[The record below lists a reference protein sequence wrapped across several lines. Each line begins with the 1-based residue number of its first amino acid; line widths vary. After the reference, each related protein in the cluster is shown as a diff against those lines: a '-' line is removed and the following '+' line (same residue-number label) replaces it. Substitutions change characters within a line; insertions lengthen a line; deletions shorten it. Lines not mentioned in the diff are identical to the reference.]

1 MTRLLRN
8 DDIFLLR
15 IDAKKGHYCRVQPTA
30 DPACI
35 RCAAQETL
43 APTLIQP
50 GNSASRSGEAFIDIT
65 GEACPMTFVRV
76 KLKLEP
82 LPAGTLLKVR
92 LSGTEAVTNV
102 PLSLRHAGHEV
113 VSLAQCEGVYELLVK
128 KCDTKLREE

>member
-35 RCAAQETL
+35 RCAAQETP
-43 APTLIQP
+43 APTLTQP
-50 GNSASRSGEAFIDIT
+50 GNSVSRSEDAFIDIT

-76 KLKLEP
+76 KLKLEF
-82 LPAGTLLKVR
+82 LPVGTLLKVR
-92 LSGTEAVTNV
+92 LSGTEAAANV
-102 PLSLRHAGHEV
+102 PMSVLQAGHEI
-113 VSLAQCEGVYELLVK
+113 VSLAKVDGVYELLVK
-128 KCDTKLREE
+128 KCDRN